1 MSGYEIFEQ
10 RYLNLYKEEGI
21 DPYKI
26 KIGFLDFLRDLN
38 AGTDGMPRLS
48 SFMVIGIDD
57 VLYMA
62 RPNERRNVC
71 LAIHKTL
78 QSAANDLE
86 RKMIEI
92 QVVCKGRL
100 FKAESFWLEYRDEKL
115 PVDFIFGTPIRRD
128 IRRVPIYTTSFN
140 LSS

>member
-10 RYLNLYKEEGI
+10 QYLNLYKEDGI
-21 DPYKI
+21 VPYKI
-26 KIGFLDFLRDLN
+26 KIGFLDFLRDLS
-38 AGTDGMPRLS
+38 AGTEGMSRLS
-48 SFMVIGIDD
+48 SFMVVGIDD

-62 RPNERRNVC
+62 RPDERRTIC
-71 LAIHKTL
+71 LAIHKIL

-86 RKMIEI
+86 RKRIEVQI
-92 QVVCKGRL
+92 VCKGRL

-115 PVDFIFGTPIRRD
+115 PVDFVFGTPIRRE
-128 IRRVPIYTTSFN
+128 IRGFPVYTTSFN

>member
-21 DPYKI
+21 VPYDI
-26 KIGFLDFLRDLN
+26 KIGLLDFLRELS
-38 AGTDGMPRLS
+38 AGAEGISRLS
-48 SFMVIGIDD
+48 SFMVVGIDD
-57 VLYMA
+57 VLYLA
-62 RPNERRNVC
+62 KPAERRNLC
-71 LAIHKTL
+71 LTVHKIL

-86 RKMIEI
+86 RKRIEVQI
-92 QVVCKGRL
+92 VCKGRL

-115 PVDFIFGTPIRRD
+115 PVDFVFGTPIRRE
-128 IRRVPIYTTSFN
+128 IRGFPVYTTSFN

>member
-21 DPYKI
+21 VPYDI
-26 KIGFLDFLRDLN
+26 KIGFLDFLRELS
-38 AGTDGMPRLS
+38 AGAEGMSRLS
-48 SFMVIGIDD
+48 SFMAVGIDD
-57 VLYMA
+57 VLYLA
-62 RPNERRNVC
+62 KPDERRNIC

-86 RKMIEI
+86 RKMIEVQI
-92 QVVCKGRL
+92 VCKGRL

-115 PVDFIFGTPIRRD
+115 PVDFVFGTPIRRE
-128 IRRVPIYTTSFN
+128 IRRFPVYTTSFN